1 MSSLRDRLIKAKA
14 GQASVGATLVETYGL
29 KENPFPP
36 SSQTSDNPHFPTDAN
51 KQIEDR
57 IESFFRDQRSQV
69 ILVEGTQGV
78 GKTSLLR
85 HYEKELKE
93 IVDDFD
99 GKYVVRYLADPEASF
114 DGTLRR
120 LMQEFDAQ
128 KILEL
133 CLRLDDVSLEDVR
146 NNELRVGLTT
156 IHQYIQDH
164 EYAELTEAD
173 DDDELRSLSESFSE
187 WLQGLRILNRH
198 RELGIQFRL
207 DTLESRT
214 LAFRDLVFLSS
225 KAELLSGFFLLIDEL
240 EKQDGILSP
249 TQVVR
254 YLSAMRAIIDALP
267 KHLFMLIAVTP
278 DALRR
283 YSVALPA
290 LRSRLQDKVELYPLT
305 NQQQA
310 LDLARFYILEAR
322 KAAGTLNDSTNYRE
336 LLSTQE
342 IGEKFEELYEQAKM
356 QGDRGVR
363 QRFFLHQLHL
373 LAEMR
378 IQDTARQVEATP
390 AKKGVRK
397 KIS

>member
-14 GQASVGATLVETYGL
+14 GQASVGATLIGTYGI

-93 IVDDFD
+93 IADDFD

-120 LMQEFDAQ
+120 LMQEFDAE

-133 CLRLDDVSLEDVR
+133 CFRLDDSSLEEVR

-156 IHQYIQDH
+156 IQQYIIDC
-164 EYAELTEAD
+164 EYREPADAGD
-173 DDDELRSLSESFSE
+173 DDDLRSLSESFSE

-225 KAELLSGFFLLIDEL
+225 KAGLLSGFFLLIDEL

-290 LRSRLQDKVELYPLT
+290 LRSRLQDKVELSPLT
-305 NQQQA
+305 NRQQA
-310 LDLARFYILEAR
+310 LDLTHFYVSEAR
-322 KAAGTLNDSTNYRE
+322 KVAGTSSDNADYSE
-336 LLSTQE
+336 LLTTQE
-342 IGEKFEELYEQAKM
+342 IGEKFDELYEQAKA

-363 QRFFLHQLHL
+363 QRLFLHQLHL
-373 LAEMR
+373 LAETR
-378 IQDTARQVEATP
+378 IQDTARKVEAAP
-390 AKKGVRK
+390 AKKVARK
-397 KIS
+397 RKS

>member
-1 MSSLRDRLIKAKA
+1 MSSLRDRLRKAKA
-14 GQASVGATLVETYGL
+14 GQATVSETLVDTYGL

-57 IESFFRDQRSQV
+57 IEGFVRDQRSQV

-93 IVDDFD
+93 IGDDFD

-120 LMQEFDAQ
+120 LMQEFDAP

-133 CLRLDDVSLEDVR
+133 CFQLDETALEGVR
-146 NNELRVGLTT
+146 NNELRVGLAT
-156 IHQYIQDH
+156 IHQHIQDH
-164 EYAELTEAD
+164 DYDYLTEV
-173 DDDELRSLSESFSE
+173 DEDSTLRALSESFSE
-187 WLQGLRILNRH
+187 WLQGLRVLNKH
-198 RELGIQFRL
+198 RDLGIQFRL

-225 KAELLSGFFLLIDEL
+225 KVGMLSGFFLLIDEL

-305 NQQQA
+305 DRQQA
-310 LDLARFYILEAR
+310 IDLAQFYIAEAR
-322 KAAGTLNDSTNYRE
+322 KAAGTLKTDTEYRE
-336 LLSTQE
+336 LLSMRE
-342 IGEKFEELYEQAKM
+342 IGEKFEELYEQVKT
-356 QGDRGVR
+356 QSDRGVR

-373 LAEMR
+373 LAEAR
-378 IQDTARQVEATP
+378 IQDTARQIEAASTVK
-390 AKKGVRK
+390 AVRK
-397 KIS
+397 KKP